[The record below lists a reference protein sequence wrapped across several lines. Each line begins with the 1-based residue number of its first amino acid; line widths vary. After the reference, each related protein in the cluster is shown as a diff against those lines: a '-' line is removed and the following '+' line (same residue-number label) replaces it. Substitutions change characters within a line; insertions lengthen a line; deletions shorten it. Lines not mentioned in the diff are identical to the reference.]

1 MVDEGVSFSG
11 NKSRL
16 SQVRVNTKTFT
27 IADFATILAEP
38 KKPGK
43 PYIPTST
50 GGGLEQDVPVFYSTL
65 DNGQYIPFGNKSHYH
80 TADNDSS
87 GGLYYQL
94 PVKNIGAYLLW
105 IGQNFNVNQFY
116 VETNGTGAAV
126 TNDVNGTT
134 GRIKVESGTS
144 LDGYAN
150 IRIMSV
156 PMSYAFDSSII
167 VRVEHSGA
175 LTNYLFRAGVAGE
188 RVIDSN
194 DPTQRSYGIEACP
207 ADAKML
213 IWSADGST
221 RSTIPTVFDYDTSI
235 HYWLLRHRPSLPKIF
250 GNRDVD
256 FTTGNTAEKTNNIP
270 TSGSTPTRALFSA
283 GMKSTVSSA
292 SKILYYRGAVIA
304 GMPALDWRY
313 FHPQY
318 PETS

>member
-1 MVDEGVSFSG
+1 MVDEGVAFTG

-16 SQVRVNTKTFT
+16 SQVRVNTKMFT
-27 IADFATILAEP
+27 IDDFATILALP
-38 KKPGK
+38 KKGGQPF
-43 PYIPTST
+43 IPNST
-50 GGGLEQDVPVFYSTL
+50 GGGLEKNVPVFY
-65 DNGQYIPFGNKSHYH
+65 DVDENGQYIPFGNKSHYH

-87 GGLYYQL
+87 GGLYYQVL
-94 PVKNIGAYLLW
+94 VKNIGSYLLW
-105 IGQNFNVNQFY
+105 NGQTFKATDFY

-126 TNDVNGTT
+126 TDDVNGSQ
-134 GRIKVESGTS
+134 GRIKIESGTS
-144 LDGYAN
+144 QDGYAN
-150 IRIMSV
+150 IRKMSV
-156 PMSYAFDSSII
+156 ALSLQYDSAFI

-175 LTNYLFRAGVAGE
+175 LTNYLFRAGISGE

-235 HYWLLRHRPSLPKIF
+235 HYWLLRHRPALPKIW
-250 GNRDVD
+250 GNRDAD
-256 FTTGNTAEKTNNIP
+256 FTTGNTAEKTNNVP
-270 TSGSTPTRALFSA
+270 TGGTSMTRALFSV
-283 GMKSTVSSA
+283 GIKSTVSSA
-292 SKILYYRGAVIA
+292 SKILYYRGAMVA
-304 GMPALDWRY
+304 GMPVGDWRY